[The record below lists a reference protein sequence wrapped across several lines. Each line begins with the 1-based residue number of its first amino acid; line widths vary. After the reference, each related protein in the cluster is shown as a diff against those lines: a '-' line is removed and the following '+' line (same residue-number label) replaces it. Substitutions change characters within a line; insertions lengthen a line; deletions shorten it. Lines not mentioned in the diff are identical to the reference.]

1 MEQDMNEKYIRKLIV
16 DIIIEEFGEDIKEID
31 VELITHMD
39 LIEDLGMTSV
49 VFISIVVRIE
59 EALNIIV
66 PDEMLLLNNFKNVNS
81 IISMLIKLDAVE
93 IK

>member
-1 MEQDMNEKYIRKLIV
+1 MNEKYIRKLIV